1 MLMGCLLTFGG
12 AHWSAVP
19 RSAEAPAPDVGARD
33 RGLGTLTRVQILPR
47 CLLTR
52 RSPNDLDGTHMSDQL
67 IDVRT
72 RLAASPRTR
81 VEIGQDGVLHVLAG
95 HVTLHLERAVCE
107 ELTTTLARA
116 MVLLTRSEPK
126 RPAAGLSLVSRAP
139 ALPQVL
145 PSEAEPAALRGNEG
159 HPLDLSLISITN
171 AAFAAD
177 SKENS

>member
-1 MLMGCLLTFGG
+1 
-12 AHWSAVP
+12 
-19 RSAEAPAPDVGARD
+19 
-33 RGLGTLTRVQILPR
+33 
-47 CLLTR
+47 
-52 RSPNDLDGTHMSDQL
+52 MSDEL

-126 RPAAGLSLVSRAP
+126 RPAPALSLVRRAP
-139 ALPQVL
+139 GPPAQMASTEPE
-145 PSEAEPAALRGNEG
+145 PSSSCPTDLQQ
-159 HPLDLSLISITN
+159 LDLSL
-171 AAFAAD
+171 AAFAPD
-177 SKENS
+177 SKENSQ